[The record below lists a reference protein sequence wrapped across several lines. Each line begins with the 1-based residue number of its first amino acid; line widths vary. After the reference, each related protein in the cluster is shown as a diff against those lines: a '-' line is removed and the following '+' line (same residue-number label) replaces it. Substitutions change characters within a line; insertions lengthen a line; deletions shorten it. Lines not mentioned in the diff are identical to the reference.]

1 VNIHRI
7 SDTIQRALKSAGL
20 DPQSASLQGVSATID
35 QALAAAGLTQARPAQ
50 PPAPFDDNAANEPA
64 LGEFVTRSFANA
76 GGQRRYKLYVPATES
91 SEPLP
96 LILMLHGC
104 KQDPDDFA
112 AGTRMNELAQRHGF
126 LVAYPEQPRAAN
138 GSSCWN
144 WFEAPHQGRHGG
156 EPSILAG
163 IVGDI
168 AARHPVDA
176 RRVFAAGL
184 SAGAA
189 MAVILGETH
198 PDVFAAVGVHSGL
211 PYGAA
216 HDVPSAFA
224 AMRGAAVP
232 PRAQRAVGGGVK
244 TIVFHGDS
252 DATVNAAN
260 AERIVEQALRAA
272 QAQQAL
278 ERSTTREGGATRTVY
293 RRADGRAQIEHW
305 VVHGGAHAW
314 SGGSSKGSFAS
325 PSGPDASAEMVRFFL
340 QH

>member
-1 VNIHRI
+1 
-7 SDTIQRALKSAGL
+7 
-20 DPQSASLQGVSATID
+20 
-35 QALAAAGLTQARPAQ
+35 
-50 PPAPFDDNAANEPA
+50 
-64 LGEFVTRSFANA
+64 
-76 GGQRRYKLYVPATES
+76 
-91 SEPLP
+91 
-96 LILMLHGC
+96 
-104 KQDPDDFA
+104 
-112 AGTRMNELAQRHGF
+112 
-126 LVAYPEQPRAAN
+126 
-138 GSSCWN
+138 
-144 WFEAPHQGRHGG
+144 
-156 EPSILAG
+156 
-163 IVGDI
+163 
-168 AARHPVDA
+168 
-176 RRVFAAGL
+176 
-184 SAGAA
+184 
-189 MAVILGETH
+189 VILGETH

-293 RRADGRAQIEHW
+293 RRPDGRAQIEHW